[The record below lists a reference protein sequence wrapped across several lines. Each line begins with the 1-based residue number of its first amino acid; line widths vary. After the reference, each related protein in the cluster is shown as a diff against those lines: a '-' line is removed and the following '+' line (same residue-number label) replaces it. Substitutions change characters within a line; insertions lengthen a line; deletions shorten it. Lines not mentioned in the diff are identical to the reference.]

1 MVLHQ
6 RGSTEVTEQA
16 AVEVF
21 EIEGTLKTTQAG
33 KLVIQVNQYLANQ
46 CVAGE
51 VFTLDGKRQFQ
62 MVGKGQPFPVVTER
76 EIAAY
81 AKETNNSKTE
91 SRRHLMGVY
100 LYVTEITPPV
110 AAAAP
115 IVSPATE
122 TCARCGDARGSMC
135 PMSEDGEGEHDIV
148 SMPALTADDVDF
160 LNRLAVHTEQ
170 GAMER

>member
-1 MVLHQ
+1 M
-6 RGSTEVTEQA
+6 TEQA

-33 KLVIQVNQYLANQ
+33 KLVIQVNQYLAHQ

-62 MVGKGQPFPVVTER
+62 MTGKGQPFPVATEA
-76 EIAAY
+76 EVAAY

-100 LYVTEITPPV
+100 LYVTEVTPAP
-110 AAAAP
+110 AAAP

-122 TCARCGDARGSMC
+122 TCARCGDARGSIC
-135 PMSEDGEGEHDIV
+135 PMSEDGEGPHDIV
-148 SMPALTADDVDF
+148 QMPALTADDVAF
-160 LNRLAVHTEQ
+160 LTRLAVHTAQ
-170 GAMER
+170 GALEHD

>member
-1 MVLHQ
+1 MA
-6 RGSTEVTEQA
+6 EQV

-51 VFTLDGKRQFQ
+51 VFTLDGKRQFRLIS
-62 MVGKGQPFPVVTER
+62 KGNPFPCATEAQV
-76 EIAAY
+76 AAY

-100 LYVTEITPPV
+100 FYVVEITPTP
-110 AAAAP
+110 AAAP
-115 IVSPATE
+115 IVSPASE

-148 SMPALTADDVDF
+148 QMPALTADDVDF
-160 LNRLAVHTEQ
+160 LNRLAIHTAQ
-170 GAMER
+170 GATER

>member
-6 RGSTEVTEQA
+6 RGSAEVTEQA

-21 EIEGTLKTTQAG
+21 EIEGTLKATQAG

-46 CVAGE
+46 CIAGE

-62 MVGKGQPFPVVTER
+62 MTGQGQPFPVATEA
-76 EIAAY
+76 EVAAY
-81 AKETNNSKTE
+81 AKRTNNSKAQ
-91 SRRHLMGVY
+91 SRKNLMGVY
-100 LYVTEITPPV
+100 LYVIEVTPAPV
-110 AAAAP
+110 AAP